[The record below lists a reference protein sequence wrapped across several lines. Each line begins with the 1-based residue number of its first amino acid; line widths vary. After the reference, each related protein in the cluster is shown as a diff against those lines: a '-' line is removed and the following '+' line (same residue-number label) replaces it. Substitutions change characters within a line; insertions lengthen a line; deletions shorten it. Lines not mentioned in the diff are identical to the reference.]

1 MGDFNGHLQALDGF
15 QDTNGELLLALART
29 LALDVLNLR
38 PESRR
43 LTHMNIDEKGE
54 FSIGSGHNRIKLSF
68 SRSSWRTIAKEHRN
82 PAERHLPQSEYAAVA
97 EAFEQNFQP
106 TEPPTYD
113 QFVLELR
120 RIMKKHEVRVNSRGG
135 LRRKGW
141 WDEEVQR
148 ALIARRTANCL
159 HRVAVRTSPG

>member
-38 PESRR
+38 PECEGQYTWSARNSRSCIDYVLATPALARR
-43 LTHMNIDEKGE
+43 LTHMNIDEKVGVC
-54 FSIGSGHNRIKLSF
+54 GSRG
-68 SRSSWRTIAKEHRN
+68 
-82 PAERHLPQSEYAAVA
+82 

-120 RIMKKHEVRVNSRGG
+120 RIMKKHEIRINSRGG
-135 LRRKGW
+135 LRRPKAGGTKRYKGPLLQ
-141 WDEEVQR
+141 DKR
-148 ALIARRTANCL
+148 RIAYTERLLGHHPERSA
-159 HRVAVRTSPG
+159 